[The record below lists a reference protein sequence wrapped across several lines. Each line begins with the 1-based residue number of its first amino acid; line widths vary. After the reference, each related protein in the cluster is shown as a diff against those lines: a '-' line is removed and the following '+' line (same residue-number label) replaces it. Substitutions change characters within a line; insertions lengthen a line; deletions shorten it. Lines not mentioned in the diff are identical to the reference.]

1 MREDNNIE
9 ELFQSSFE
17 DFEMTPPDSVKK
29 GIDQA
34 INGSRNRRIWWIS
47 SLIVLIGGGA
57 LITFLYLGTTS
68 PAEQQLAV
76 KSATHPTESAQE
88 ASSSTNGSKLDQSAS
103 IDNNSTLTD
112 KNSNL
117 QASIVAGSASKEQL
131 DGSEKKNSTQKSNQ
145 IGKVNK
151 EKKSVDAKKATALN
165 RTIKTSNKKK
175 KSIGSTTKKTKVG
188 DSIFPATD
196 LSSNTIKKQTK
207 VDDRSEIDALFTND
221 VSSKEDKKN
230 QIVNPF
236 SKTDSDSLA
245 KKKENIESPEKELL
259 AEKPADS
266 SATEISPLDKTPM
279 SKPEYW
285 MASFYAGPQFG
296 LNSKGNDPLKSIS
309 EKTGSRFS
317 VELNRT
323 LFRGYG
329 VTTGF
334 GYGTN
339 SESYRLTQLT
349 IVDSIYLGQDSLP
362 IYDQQNPD
370 SIIGYNYF
378 NLYTSDT
385 TKTAF
390 TQLSQVRTIGI
401 PLFVTRQFMFSE
413 KWGLL
418 VNAGAVFNFYKVTL
432 GTSNGLPAP
441 TINDFS
447 INLAARL
454 QLTYKRGNWMFSA
467 GVNGGWD
474 MKPALMYQGL
484 DRKRYFLTP
493 QIGLHF
499 TF

>member
-47 SLIVLIGGGA
+47 SLIALIGGGA

-88 ASSSTNGSKLDQSAS
+88 ASSSTNGSKLDQSTS
-103 IDNNSTLTD
+103 TDNNSTD
-112 KNSNL
+112 ENSNL
-117 QASIVAGSASKEQL
+117 QAGIVAGSASKEQP
-131 DGSEKKNSTQKSNQ
+131 DGVEKKNSTQKSNQ
-145 IGKVNK
+145 IGTANK
-151 EKKSVDAKKATALN
+151 EKKSVDAKKATAL
-165 RTIKTSNKKK
+165 KSSLKPSNKKK
-175 KSIGSTTKKTKVG
+175 KSIGSTSKKTKAG
-188 DSIFPATD
+188 DSIFPSTD
-196 LSSNTIKKQTK
+196 FSSSTLKKPLK
-207 VDDRSEIDALFTND
+207 VDDGSVIDPLFTND
-221 VSSKEDKKN
+221 VASKDDKKN

-236 SKTDSDSLA
+236 SKPDSDSLD
-245 KKKENIESPEKELL
+245 KKKEIVESPEKELL

-266 SATEISPLDKTPM
+266 AAAEITPFDNTPM
-279 SKPEYW
+279 SKPGYW

-296 LNSKGNDPLKSIS
+296 LNSKGNDPLRSVS

-339 SESYRLTQLT
+339 SESYRLTQLS
-349 IVDSIYLGQDSLP
+349 IIDSIYIGQDSTP
-362 IYDQQNPD
+362 IYDAQIPD

-378 NLYTSDT
+378 NSYTSDT
-385 TKTAF
+385 TKTAS

-401 PLFVTRQFMFSE
+401 PLFVTRQFMFSK

-432 GTSNGLPAP
+432 GTSNGLAAP

-447 INLAARL
+447 INVAARL
-454 QLTYKRGNWMFSA
+454 QLTYKFGNWMFSA

>member
-1 MREDNNIE
+1 MRDENNIE

-29 GIDQA
+29 GIDHA
-34 INGSRNRRIWWIS
+34 INGSRYRRVWWV
-47 SLIVLIGGGA
+47 SLLIALIGGGA
-57 LITFLYLGTTS
+57 LIAYLYVGSETPTQ
-68 PAEQQLAV
+68 EQLAV
-76 KSATHPTESAQE
+76 KSATHPTETAQD
-88 ASSSTNGSKLDQSAS
+88 ASSSTHLSKMDQSS
-103 IDNNSTLTD
+103 STENNSTLTD

-117 QASIVAGSASKEQL
+117 QASIVAGSASKEQI
-131 DGSEKKNSTQKSNQ
+131 DGVEKKNSTQKSNQ
-145 IGKVNK
+145 IGKANK
-151 EKKSVDAKKATALN
+151 EKKSVDANKATTLSHS
-165 RTIKTSNKKK
+165 IKSSNKKK
-175 KSIGSTTKKTKVG
+175 KSKGTTKKTKVG
-188 DSIFPATD
+188 DSFFPSTD
-196 LSSNTIKKQTK
+196 FSLSTEKKQTK
-207 VDDRSEIDALFTND
+207 VDDGSVIDPLFTND
-221 VSSKEDKKN
+221 VASKEDKKN

-236 SKTDSDSLA
+236 SKTDSDSLD
-245 KKKENIESPEKELL
+245 KKKEIVESPEKELL
-259 AEKPADS
+259 AEKPSDS
-266 SATEISPLDKTPM
+266 SETEISPIVKPTI
-279 SKPEYW
+279 SKPNYW
-285 MASFYAGPQFG
+285 MASLYAGPQFG
-296 LNSKGNDPLKSIS
+296 LNSKGNDPLRSIS

-339 SESYRLTQLT
+339 SESYRLTQLS
-349 IVDSIYLGQDSLP
+349 IIDSIYIGQDSTP
-362 IYDQQNPD
+362 IYDMQFPD

-378 NLYTSDT
+378 NSYSSDT
-385 TKTAF
+385 TKTES

-418 VNAGAVFNFYKVTL
+418 VNAGAVFNFYKVTP
-432 GTSNGLPAP
+432 GTSNGLAVP
-441 TINDFS
+441 TINDLS
-447 INLAARL
+447 INVAARL
-454 QLTYKRGNWMFSA
+454 QLTYKFGNWMLSA

>member
-1 MREDNNIE
+1 MRDENNIE

-17 DFEMTPPDSVKK
+17 DFEMTPPDSVKE

-34 INGSRNRRIWWIS
+34 INGSRYRRIWWVS
-47 SLIVLIGGGA
+47 SLIALIGGGA
-57 LITFLYLGTTS
+57 LIAYLYVGSETPTQ
-68 PAEQQLAV
+68 EQLAV
-76 KSATHPTESAQE
+76 KSATHPTETAQD
-88 ASSSTNGSKLDQSAS
+88 ASSSTHLSKMDHSSSL
-103 IDNNSTLTD
+103 DNNSTSSNPDADFQSD
-112 KNSNL
+112 KASQTTSIKAISSDQKKKSILGSNS
-117 QASIVAGSASKEQL
+117 
-131 DGSEKKNSTQKSNQ
+131 
-145 IGKVNK
+145 IGKTNK
-151 EKKSVDAKKATALN
+151 EKKAVDSKKTTAIN
-165 RTIKTSNKKK
+165 RSIKSSNNTK
-175 KSIGSTTKKTKVG
+175 KSKGTTKKTKVS
-188 DSIFPATD
+188 DSFFPSTD
-196 LSSNTIKKQTK
+196 FSSNTKKKQTK
-207 VDDRSEIDALFTND
+207 VDDRSVIDPLFTND
-221 VSSKEDKKN
+221 AASKEDKKK

-236 SKTDSDSLA
+236 SKPDSDSLE
-245 KKKENIESPEKELL
+245 KKKENVESTKNELL
-259 AEKPADS
+259 VEKPSDS
-266 SATEISPLDKTPM
+266 SETDISPNV
-279 SKPEYW
+279 KPTIAKPNYW
-285 MASFYAGPQFG
+285 MASLYAGPQFG
-296 LNSKGNDPLKSIS
+296 LNSKGNDPLRSIT

-339 SESYRLTQLT
+339 SESYQLTQLS
-349 IVDSIYLGQDSLP
+349 IIDSILIGQDSTP
-362 IYDQQNPD
+362 IYDLQFPD

-385 TKTAF
+385 TKTVS

-432 GTSNGLPAP
+432 GTSNGLAVP

-447 INLAARL
+447 INVAARL
-454 QLTYKRGNWMFSA
+454 QLTYKFGNWMLSA